1 MKYFFLIILAS
12 IISSCGLDKAD
23 TTDVRVPPS
32 DAPSNM
38 GSEYVTMIRNVSCGD
53 WIKEIDEKDPSD
65 SVQSWPM
72 LTNEAWLLG
81 YMSGL
86 SAGKGVNVLQNTD
99 AHSMKLFVT
108 NHCREKPLEKISDAA
123 NLIFESLVLKTNI
136 NR

>member
-1 MKYFFLIILAS
+1 MLTRPKSSLNNESINIEGKMKYFFLIILAS

-86 SAGKGVNVLQNTD
+86 SAGKGVTVI
-99 AHSMKLFVT
+99 
-108 NHCREKPLEKISDAA
+108 ISSFISEYFSPRW
-123 NLIFESLVLKTNI
+123 LTSHFPF
-136 NR
+136 

>member
-86 SAGKGVNVLQNTD
+86 SAGKGVTVI
-99 AHSMKLFVT
+99 
-108 NHCREKPLEKISDAA
+108 ISSFISEYFSPRW
-123 NLIFESLVLKTNI
+123 LTSHFPF
-136 NR
+136 